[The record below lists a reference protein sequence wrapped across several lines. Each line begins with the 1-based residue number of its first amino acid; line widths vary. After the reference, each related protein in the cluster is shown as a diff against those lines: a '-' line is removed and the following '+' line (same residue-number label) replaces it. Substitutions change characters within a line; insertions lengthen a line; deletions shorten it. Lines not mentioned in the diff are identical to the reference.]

1 MLKRT
6 ALLLLSAFLTV
17 SLLAQPQAKYVFYF
31 IGDGM
36 GVNQVIGTEQYN
48 RATGKGPAEINFNH
62 FPVRV
67 FITTVSDNSLVTDS
81 AAAGTA
87 LATGVK
93 TYNDAV
99 GVDPDGKPVT
109 SVTEWAHAA
118 GRGTGIA
125 TTVGVNHATP
135 AAFSAHTARR
145 GNYDDI
151 ALQQIKAPVDFLAG
165 GGFITRRSSGHDAAF
180 YEQEAVRAGISLF
193 RGPGFTG
200 VSATDGRVLC
210 LSGTPQNDLPY
221 AIDRKEG
228 DTAL

>member
-6 ALLLLSAFLTV
+6 ALLLLTAFLTV

-125 TTVGVNHATP
+125 TTVGVN
-135 AAFSAHTARR
+135 
-145 GNYDDI
+145 
-151 ALQQIKAPVDFLAG
+151 L
-165 GGFITRRSSGHDAAF
+165 
-180 YEQEAVRAGISLF
+180 SL
-193 RGPGFTG
+193 
-200 VSATDGRVLC
+200 
-210 LSGTPQNDLPY
+210 
-221 AIDRKEG
+221 IHI
-228 DTAL
+228 